1 MTSSEPEYRL
11 HPVDRVELRLTDG
24 TWAFAQENQTEV
36 AKHWQGLTAANPTL
50 FNGNLLLMINGGLSD
65 GLFKADLI
73 EVDYASFITWR
84 DWGWC
89 DQSVHDCYGCAVL
102 MSSDGALVM
111 GRMGTHPINAGMVY
125 PPGGSLTRE
134 DLLAGGVVDM
144 TASIA
149 RELDEETGLAASDA
163 NPDGFYMAAS
173 DQRIA
178 IGQVLR
184 FNETAETLAAQ
195 IEEHIASEE
204 QPELSEVIIMRR
216 MGDVDPKFMPPH
228 ARAFSSVVL
237 ENAPGPR

>member
-1 MTSSEPEYRL
+1 PEYRL

-24 TWAFAQENQTEV
+24 TWAFAQENQRDI
-36 AKHWQGLTAANPTL
+36 ANHWEGLTAANPTL
-50 FNGNLLLMINGGLSD
+50 FNGNLLLMVNGGLSD

-89 DQSVHDCYGCAVL
+89 DKAVHDCYGCAVL
-102 MSSDGALVM
+102 MSADGALVM
-111 GRMGTHPINAGMVY
+111 GRMGNHTINAGMIY

-134 DLLAGGVVDM
+134 DLLPGGTVDM

-149 RELDEETGLAASDA
+149 RELGEETGLAAA
-163 NPDGFYMAAS
+163 AATPDGFYMAAS

-184 FNETAETLAAQ
+184 FNENAETLAARVW
-195 IEEHIASEE
+195 EHIAAEE

-216 MGDVDPKFMPPH
+216 LGDVDRKFMPPH

-237 ENAPGPR
+237 ENASAAR